1 MRLGLDRMERLCAAL
16 GSPERSFKAIH
27 VAGTNG
33 KGSICAMLHAVL
45 NEAGHEAA
53 LYTSPH
59 LVTALERVRLGTRDW
74 TEAELVGAINES
86 LEAIHRNPE
95 LSADPP
101 TTFEL
106 ITAAAFLAIARA
118 GFRLAVIEVGLGGR
132 LDSTNV
138 CDPSVSIISS
148 IGLDHQAILGPDILD
163 IAREKAGII
172 RQGVPVVTSAFQ
184 PAVQRLI
191 QDKATQMNAPCYL
204 GGRHFDFA
212 RVAAD
217 RFDFLGIQTRWA
229 DLPLPLPGD
238 HQFQNAATACA
249 ALETLQNRGLAVTT
263 PQVRTG
269 LAAIRWPGRLE
280 QVSKRPDLWL
290 DGAHNPDA
298 ARMLLRFLEPLAR
311 EKKVHLVVALKGD
324 KQRQEFFQPLVTVAH
339 RITVTTAPG
348 LVPAGELGELV
359 RQMHHNVVIEPDLG
373 KILAQI
379 CWRRP
384 SDEAAFVTGSLY
396 LVGAAKRW
404 LAAQGAGLGA
414 GAAGD
419 SGEAG

>member
-1 MRLGLDRMERLCAAL
+1 MERLSTVL
-16 GSPERSFKAIH
+16 GNPERAFKAMH

-45 NEAGHEAA
+45 NEAGYETA

-59 LVTALERVRLGTRDW
+59 LVTALERVRLGLRDW
-74 TEAELVGAINES
+74 TEGELVSAINES
-86 LEAIHRNPE
+86 LVAIHRDPE

-118 GFRLAVIEVGLGGR
+118 GYKLAVIEVGLGGR

-172 RQGVPVVTSAFQ
+172 RKDVPVVTSAFQ

-191 QDKATQMNAPCYL
+191 QDKALQVNAPCYL

-249 ALETLQNRGLAVTT
+249 ALETLQNRGLTLTT
-263 PQVRTG
+263 AQVRSG
-269 LAAIRWPGRLE
+269 LAKIRWPGRLE
-280 QVSKRPDLWL
+280 RVSKRPDLWL

-311 EKKVHLVVALKGD
+311 EKKIHLIVALKGD
-324 KQRQEFFQPLVTVAH
+324 KQRQEFLQPLVTVAH

-348 LVPAGELGELV
+348 LVPAEDLGELA

-373 KILAQI
+373 KILAQVY
-379 CWRRP
+379 WRR
-384 SDEAAFVTGSLY
+384 SADETAFVTGSLY

-404 LAAQGAGLGA
+404 LAAQGAGFGT
-414 GAAGD
+414 GD
-419 SGEAG
+419 SGEEG